1 MLNISQYSPTPKQ
14 YLHGNVKRVLV
25 FIDRGSVRAY
35 LPRAYAHVEM
45 GHHVVRAAY
54 TKTDAMAASERVGQ
68 LVAQFVGWLVCWL
81 VGRSV
86 ERLVGFMRVYM
97 QGT

>member
-1 MLNISQYSPTPKQ
+1 METLSASLYLLIVEASGRIFPVHMLMSKWDTTSYA
-14 YLHGNVKRVLV
+14 LHTR
-25 FIDRGSVRAY
+25 RQMQWR
-35 LPRAYAHVEM
+35 R
-45 GHHVVRAAY
+45 
-54 TKTDAMAASERVGQ
+54 ASERVGQ